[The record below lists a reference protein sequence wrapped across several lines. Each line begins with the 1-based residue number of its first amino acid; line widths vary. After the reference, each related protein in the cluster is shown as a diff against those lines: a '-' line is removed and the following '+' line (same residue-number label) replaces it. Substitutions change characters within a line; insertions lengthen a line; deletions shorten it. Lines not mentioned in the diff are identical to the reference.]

1 MACGLLC
8 QLMDK
13 CGLAFEKISG
23 VAFCVSGL
31 VDSASGILKMHPGYN
46 WVNKDIAG
54 DVSSLTGYRGPV
66 SVENNA
72 CARSTSAQMFQRGAG
87 GGGSHFPGFGTV
99 HIRIQRARGGG
110 QKT

>member
-1 MACGLLC
+1 MDETICEDYERGIQMACGLLC

-13 CGLAFEKISG
+13 CGAP
-23 VAFCVSGL
+23 GL

-54 DVSSLTGYRGPV
+54 DVSSLTGYRGPI

-72 CARSTSAQMFQRGAG
+72 CARSTSAQMF
-87 GGGSHFPGFGTV
+87 
-99 HIRIQRARGGG
+99 
-110 QKT
+110 